1 MQYNIFKVTNKEL
14 LMSEMCDNGYETNNK
29 IINSGNYELK
39 LYYRKKDNSLISW
52 QNILNTFG
60 VDITIDKDNLKGILI
75 ADNGIDVY
83 AITYGMSS
91 ALVQKYCDPEY
102 PMDIAKRV
110 EVSKVKRK
118 ASKILNGSTNSLVRT
133 LTNSDLIVV
142 DKGESVVNLEL
153 IPDDKENL
161 GKCIGIGKSVRIN
174 IDEPVE
180 SIESIINILSDINER
195 TEKRPIPL
203 FIKLKKDELV
213 NEIWEYLNKNFCE
226 KIEDSEFILED
237 MNILGSS
244 IFFDDCFKTEL
255 SFKNKKEDIPFLNTI
270 YVKEFIVKNNI
281 DVNDIFKYL
290 KIKYISDDGYS
301 FSKSLKEVITFDF
314 EYNNDKYVLYD
325 GEIYYYNQD
334 FLNNIIAG
342 LNSIQIESYNVND
355 DFSPEWYQN
364 YLRENKLADVKDKD
378 KNGKKTTYRE
388 KAINDTLAK
397 IYGYDNIDTNLV
409 SICKGENFKI
419 EIADLGKENDVVF
432 AVKVGTPRDFCYAI
446 DQSNLTVDTF
456 ISNSYETDEMI
467 EKYKK
472 VKKIGLWL
480 YVTGKN
486 KFYDDENNIDI
497 LSFDSIMFLNKL
509 TEWANKVH
517 SANMIPI
524 IRMNYYK

>member
-91 ALVQKYCDPEY
+91 ALVQKYCDSEY

-180 SIESIINILSDINER
+180 SIESIINLLNDINER

-226 KIEDSEFILED
+226 KIEEIRTRLPRGRF
-237 MNILGSS
+237 GS
-244 IFFDDCFKTEL
+244 
-255 SFKNKKEDIPFLNTI
+255 
-270 YVKEFIVKNNI
+270 
-281 DVNDIFKYL
+281 
-290 KIKYISDDGYS
+290 
-301 FSKSLKEVITFDF
+301 
-314 EYNNDKYVLYD
+314 
-325 GEIYYYNQD
+325 D
-334 FLNNIIAG
+334 FL
-342 LNSIQIESYNVND
+342 
-355 DFSPEWYQN
+355 
-364 YLRENKLADVKDKD
+364 R
-378 KNGKKTTYRE
+378 
-388 KAINDTLAK
+388 
-397 IYGYDNIDTNLV
+397 LV
-409 SICKGENFKI
+409 
-419 EIADLGKENDVVF
+419 
-432 AVKVGTPRDFCYAI
+432 P
-446 DQSNLTVDTF
+446 
-456 ISNSYETDEMI
+456 
-467 EKYKK
+467 
-472 VKKIGLWL
+472 
-480 YVTGKN
+480 VTGL
-486 KFYDDENNIDI
+486 EPVRCCQRGI
-497 LSFDSIMFLNKL
+497 LSPLRL
-509 TEWANKVH
+509 P
-517 SANMIPI
+517 IPPHRRVQRALLYHNARGFSI
-524 IRMNYYK
+524 IRTA